1 MMVWSKVVRYAGL
14 STFLACGMLATL
26 AQPAAAQLIERSHEH
41 IVDTIADDEICGIP
55 VTTTI
60 DIIANSQ
67 ERLSRSGFPLFMGT
81 GRGTVTWTNPENG
94 QTVTNRFAGVSFKD
108 LTATDN
114 GDGTI
119 TLRTAITGI
128 PEQVRL
134 SDGTIAIQDV
144 GRVVFVN
151 VIDYAGT
158 PTNTDDDVFISG
170 YVESV
175 SGPHPELESD
185 FTLFCPTIEAALT

>member
-1 MMVWSKVVRYAGL
+1 MVWSKVVRYAGL
-14 STFLACGMLATL
+14 PVLIACGMQATL

-41 IVDTIADDEICGIP
+41 IVDTNPKDEICGIP
-55 VTTTI
+55 VTTTV
-60 DIIANSQ
+60 DIIFNFQ
-67 ERLSRSGFPLFMGT
+67 ERLARSGFPLFMGT
-81 GRGTVTWTNPENG
+81 GSGTVTWTNPVNG
-94 QTVTNRFAGVSFKD
+94 QTVTNKVAGVSFKD

-134 SDGTIAIQDV
+134 SDGTVAIKDV

-151 VIDYAGT
+151 VIDYSGT

-170 YVESV
+170 SVESV
-175 SGPHPELESD
+175 SGPHPELESG
-185 FTLFCPTIEAALT
+185 FTLFCPTIVAALT